1 LQNKSKEVT
10 EVNQAIHNDFC
21 FCEPKKLKFSTKN
34 LNHVGVGVNS
44 KYYYIQ
50 VEAEEKDVQKSCS
63 YLTEQMSWIFYK
75 SDHHILDIRGSV
87 HHSIIHIANPTRY
100 NSVSKFISYLYEA
113 QHVLGDTPPIIRS
126 LKLH

>member
-1 LQNKSKEVT
+1 M
-10 EVNQAIHNDFC
+10 NQVRHNEFC
-21 FCEPKKLKFSTKN
+21 FCESKKLKFSTKN
-34 LNHVGVGVNS
+34 LNHVGVGINS

-50 VEAEEKDVQKSCS
+50 VEAEEKDNVQKFRS

-75 SDHHILDIRGSV
+75 SNYHTLDVRGSV
-87 HHSIIHIANPTRY
+87 HHSIIHTGNPTRC

-113 QHVLGDTPPIIRS
+113 QHVSGDIPPIIRT